1 MLKKPDHKPKPVV
14 LCILDGWGH
23 AEPGPTNA
31 IFKAITPTYDKWWQT
46 CPRSFLKTS
55 GAAVGLPD
63 GQMGNSEVGHM
74 NIGGG
79 RVVEQDLPRIDT
91 AIKDGS
97 FDKLPA
103 LLGTIELL
111 KENGGTLHVMGLMS
125 PGGVHSHQDHIAALA
140 RLFSGASIPVKIHAF
155 LDGRDVPPK
164 SALDFIQNFE
174 KPFSDDPNVKIVTV
188 SGRYYAMDRDNRW
201 DRVKK
206 AYLAI
211 SEAQG
216 NSEDSATSCI
226 EAAYGS
232 SETDEF
238 VTPTVIGDYSGMKD
252 GDALLM
258 ANFRADRAREILTS
272 LVDPGFEGF
281 ERPRTLNFSAILGMV
296 EYSENLNQFMDALFD
311 PVEVKESLGEVV
323 SNAGLRQLRIAETE
337 KYAHITFFF
346 NGGSEAMFEGEE
358 RILIPSPKVATYDL
372 KPEMSAPE
380 LTETLEKEIL
390 DGGFDLIVVNFA
402 NPDMV
407 GHTGIIEAAIKAVET
422 IDTCLGKLEVALNEV
437 GGVMLVSA
445 DHGNIEQMFDPNSE
459 GPHTAH
465 TTFEVPVLFVDP
477 TSSQKI
483 KGLKR
488 GKLAD
493 LAPSILDLLGLPKPE
508 AMTGNSLF
516 IRNGEG

>member
-23 AEPGPTNA
+23 AAPGPNNA
-31 IFKAITPTYDKWWQT
+31 IFQAGTPTYDRWWQT

-79 RVVEQDLPRIDT
+79 RVVEQDLPRIDA

-103 LLGTIELL
+103 LLSTIEIL
-111 KENGGTLHVMGLMS
+111 KENGGALHIMGLMS

-140 RLFSGASIPVKIHAF
+140 RLFSAAGIPVKIHTF

-164 SALDFIQNFE
+164 SALEFLEKFE
-174 KPFSDDPNVKIVTV
+174 NPFANDPNVQVATV
-188 SGRYYAMDRDNRW
+188 SGRYFAMDRDQRW
-201 DRVKK
+201 ERVEK
-206 AYLAI
+206 AFQAI
-211 SEAQG
+211 AEGKG
-216 NSEDSATSCI
+216 NAAERASGCI
-226 EAAYGS
+226 KGAYASG
-232 SETDEF
+232 ETDEF
-238 VTPTVIGDYSGMKD
+238 ITPTVIGKYSGMQD

-258 ANFRADRAREILTS
+258 ANFRADRAREILTA
-272 LVDPGFEGF
+272 LVDPGFNGF
-281 ERPRTLNFSAILGMV
+281 KRPRTINFSARLGMV
-296 EYSENLNQFMDALFD
+296 EYSEDLNQHMEALFA
-311 PVEVKESLGEVV
+311 PVEVKDSLGEVV
-323 SNAGLRQLRIAETE
+323 SNAGLNQLRIAETE
-337 KYAHITFFF
+337 KYAHVTFFF
-346 NGGSEAMFEGEE
+346 NGGSEAKFEGEE

-372 KPEMSAPE
+372 KPEMSAFE
-380 LTETLEKEIL
+380 LTERLEKEIL
-390 DGGFDLIVVNFA
+390 EKDFDLIVVNFA

-407 GHTGIIEAAIKAVET
+407 GHTGKIEAAIKAVEV

-437 GGVMLVSA
+437 EGVMVVTA
-445 DHGNIEQMFDPNSE
+445 DHGNIEQMFDPDSD

-477 TSSQKI
+477 TASQKI
-483 KGLKR
+483 KGLNK

-493 LAPSILDLLGLPKPE
+493 LAPSVLDLLDLPKP
-508 AMTGNSLF
+508 AFMTGNSLF
-516 IRNGEG
+516 IRTGEG